1 MGRALAWLD
10 RTRGRSDTRIPRT
23 APPRFLVRSDAKR
36 SWLKGLH
43 AAIATLALSLGD
55 ARVLVLGRVPI

>member
-1 MGRALAWLD
+1 MGKALAWLD
-10 RTRGRSDTRIPRT
+10 RTRRRSDTKAPRT

-36 SWLKGLH
+36 SRLKGFH
-43 AAIATLALSLGD
+43 AAIRTLALSLGD